1 MGITFFNCKKNKANN
16 AAKTKLPKV
25 IHFHFIQLRLHK
37 DKNCCISIKLKMKN
51 IQEIYEIL
59 KQANFSFCTDT
70 RKIKEG
76 EVFFALKGDNF
87 NGNSYAAKALESKAA
102 YAVIDEAA
110 YVISERTILV
120 DDVLTVFQQLAS
132 LHRMKLDKPVIAIA
146 GSNGKT
152 TTKELTSLVL
162 SKVYKTHVTPGNF
175 NNHIGLPITLLS
187 CPLDAQ
193 VILLELGANHE
204 GEIAE
209 LCKIA
214 QPNYGLITNIG
225 KEHLEGFGSIEG
237 VARAES
243 ELYQYLLAN
252 GGHILVNMNDVWLS
266 NMTKRFKSYYGYGH
280 PKDEKF
286 YAGGKLLQTSP
297 SIEADI
303 DGVTFT
309 SVLMG
314 DYNFDNILAAV
325 TIGKLFG
332 VDLFDMQDAIKNYKP
347 QNNRSQIIETEK
359 NWILLDA
366 YNANP
371 SSMELALK
379 NFALSTATN
388 KTVILGDMFEL
399 GNHAYNEHKNLIDF
413 IKKIG
418 ITSAYLIGSE
428 FYNNKKE
435 DGFLYFLEYEAIE
448 KYLKDKPINAHSIL
462 IKGSRGMALERLVEL
477 L

>member
-1 MGITFFNCKKNKANN
+1 MSTE
-16 AAKTKLPKV
+16 
-25 IHFHFIQLRLHK
+25 
-37 DKNCCISIKLKMKN
+37 
-51 IQEIYEIL
+51 EIYELL
-59 KQANFSFCTDT
+59 KQSNFRYCTDT
-70 RKIKEG
+70 RKINEG
-76 EVFFALKGDNF
+76 DVFFALKGDNF
-87 NGNSYAAKALESKAA
+87 NGNAYASQALENKASFA
-102 YAVIDEAA
+102 IIDEAA
-110 YVISERTILV
+110 YLSSDRTILV
-120 DDVLTVFQQLAS
+120 EDVLTVFQQLAT
-132 LHRMKLDKPVIAIA
+132 LHRIKLNKPVIAIA

-152 TTKELTSLVL
+152 TTKELTALIL

-252 GGHILVNMNDVWLS
+252 EGNILVNMNDVWLS
-266 NMTKRFKSYYGYGH
+266 NMSKRFKSFYSYGH
-280 PKDEKF
+280 PNDDTF
-286 YAGGKLLQTSP
+286 YIGGKLLETSP
-297 SIEADI
+297 SIEAEI
-303 DGVTFT
+303 EGVSFT
-309 SVLMG
+309 SLLMG

-325 TIGKLFG
+325 AVGKLFG
-332 VDLFDMQDAIKNYKP
+332 VTIYDMQDAIRNYIP
-347 QNNRSQIIETEK
+347 QNNRSQIIETK
-359 NWILLDA
+359 NNWILLDA

-379 NFALSTATN
+379 NFGLSKAVN

-399 GNHAYNEHKNLIDF
+399 GNHAAAEHKNLINF
-413 IKKIG
+413 IKDIG
-418 ITSAYLIGSE
+418 ITSAYLVGTELSKS
-428 FYNNKKE
+428 KKE
-435 DGFLYFLEYEAIE
+435 DIFYYFENYQSLEEHIKNNPIVE
-448 KYLKDKPINAHSIL
+448 KSIL

>member
-1 MGITFFNCKKNKANN
+1 M
-16 AAKTKLPKV
+16 
-25 IHFHFIQLRLHK
+25 
-37 DKNCCISIKLKMKN
+37 N
-51 IQEIYEIL
+51 IEEIYEIL
-59 KQANFSFCTDT
+59 KQSDFRFCTDT

-76 EVFFALKGDNF
+76 DVFFALKGENF
-87 NGNSYAAKALESKAA
+87 NGNVYASKALESHASFA
-102 YAVIDEAA
+102 IIDEAEF
-110 YVISERTILV
+110 VISNKTILV
-120 DDVLTVFQQLAS
+120 DDVLTVFQQLAT
-132 LHRMKLDKPVIAIA
+132 LHRIKLDKPVIAIA

-175 NNHIGLPITLLS
+175 NNHIGLPITILS

-209 LCKIA
+209 LCEIA
-214 QPNYGLITNIG
+214 RPNYGLITNIG

-252 GGHILVNMNDVWLS
+252 EGNILVNMNDTWLS

-286 YAGGKLLQTSP
+286 YAGGKLLQASP
-297 SIEADI
+297 SIEAEI
-303 DGVTFT
+303 EGVTFT

-325 TIGKLFG
+325 TVGKLFG
-332 VDLFDMQDAIKNYKP
+332 VSLFDMQAAIKDYIP
-347 QNNRSQIIETEK
+347 QNNRSQIIETNH

-379 NFALSTATN
+379 NFALSAAVN
-388 KTVILGDMFEL
+388 KAIILGDMFEL
-399 GNHAYNEHKNLIDF
+399 GNHAQKEHKNLLSF
-413 IKKIG
+413 IKSIDISK
-418 ITSAYLIGSE
+418 AYLVGNE
-428 FYNNKKE
+428 FYRNKKE
-435 DGFLYFLEYEAIE
+435 DGYFYFETYEELKEHLTSNPLLEQ
-448 KYLKDKPINAHSIL
+448 SIL